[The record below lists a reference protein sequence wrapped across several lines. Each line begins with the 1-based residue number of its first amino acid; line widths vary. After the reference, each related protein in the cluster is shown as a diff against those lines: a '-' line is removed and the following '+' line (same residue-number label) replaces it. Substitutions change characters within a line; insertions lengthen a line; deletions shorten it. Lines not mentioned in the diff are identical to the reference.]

1 MTDMFRRLFNKK
13 KSKEECN
20 IAPTVMT
27 ELVEKDIN
35 AYKKEIVE
43 LLGIESVE
51 IQSVACIYE
60 SNNQVLAQLEFNR
73 DEIPADAHFDVAYYL
88 DDRNLILLS
97 RKFPVVDFETQTL
110 HFKNVTDAEN
120 LYSVAHELR
129 HVWQRKFHPDT
140 YYNFNAIGM
149 EVIDDIAEIDADG
162 FALAFVF
169 SGRTPYTKADMPN
182 AFEDVCLQAT
192 IDGGK
197 RWIRAHEISADLGF
211 GKTEK
216 IDVAKD
222 SVDYKKINHLIM
234 IMRLNGMI

>member
-73 DEIPADAHFDVAYYL
+73 DEIPADAHFDGAYYL
-88 DDRNLILLS
+88 DDRNLILL
-97 RKFPVVDFETQTL
+97 TL
-110 HFKNVTDAEN
+110 HITD
-120 LYSVAHELR
+120 
-129 HVWQRKFHPDT
+129 
-140 YYNFNAIGM
+140 
-149 EVIDDIAEIDADG
+149 
-162 FALAFVF
+162 
-169 SGRTPYTKADMPN
+169 
-182 AFEDVCLQAT
+182 
-192 IDGGK
+192 
-197 RWIRAHEISADLGF
+197 
-211 GKTEK
+211 
-216 IDVAKD
+216 
-222 SVDYKKINHLIM
+222 
-234 IMRLNGMI
+234 

>member
-1 MTDMFRRLFNKK
+1 MFRRLFNKK

-20 IAPTVMT
+20 TASAAMT
-27 ELVEKDIN
+27 KLVEKDIN

-43 LLGIESVE
+43 LLGIESIE

-60 SNNQVLAQLEFNR
+60 SNNQVIAQIEFNR
-73 DEIPADAHFDVAYYL
+73 DEIPADAQFDGAYYF
-88 DDRNLILLS
+88 DDRKLILLS

-120 LYSVAHELR
+120 LYLVAHELR

-140 YYNFNAIGM
+140 YYNFNAIGL

-169 SGRTPYTKADMPN
+169 SDRTPYTKADMPN
-182 AFEDVCLQAT
+182 VFEDVCLQAT

-197 RWIRAHEISADLGF
+197 RWIRTHEISADLGF

-222 SVDYKKINHLIM
+222 SADYKKINHLIM
-234 IMRLNGMI
+234 IMRQKGMI

>member
-1 MTDMFRRLFNKK
+1 
-13 KSKEECN
+13 
-20 IAPTVMT
+20 
-27 ELVEKDIN
+27 
-35 AYKKEIVE
+35 
-43 LLGIESVE
+43 
-51 IQSVACIYE
+51 
-60 SNNQVLAQLEFNR
+60 
-73 DEIPADAHFDVAYYL
+73 
-88 DDRNLILLS
+88 
-97 RKFPVVDFETQTL
+97 
-110 HFKNVTDAEN
+110 
-120 LYSVAHELR
+120 
-129 HVWQRKFHPDT
+129 
-140 YYNFNAIGM
+140 M

-169 SGRTPYTKADMPN
+169 SDRTSYTKADMPN

-197 RWIRAHEISADLGF
+197 RWIRAREISADLGF

>member
-60 SNNQVLAQLEFNR
+60 SNNQLLAQLEFNR
-73 DEIPADAHFDVAYYL
+73 DEIPADAHFDGAYYL

-97 RKFPVVDFETQTL
+97 RKIPVVDFETQTL

-169 SGRTPYTKADMPN
+169 SDRT
-182 AFEDVCLQAT
+182 
-192 IDGGK
+192 
-197 RWIRAHEISADLGF
+197 S
-211 GKTEK
+211 
-216 IDVAKD
+216 
-222 SVDYKKINHLIM
+222 
-234 IMRLNGMI
+234 

>member
-1 MTDMFRRLFNKK
+1 M
-13 KSKEECN
+13 
-20 IAPTVMT
+20 
-27 ELVEKDIN
+27 
-35 AYKKEIVE
+35 
-43 LLGIESVE
+43 
-51 IQSVACIYE
+51 
-60 SNNQVLAQLEFNR
+60 LAQLEVNR
-73 DEIPADAHFDVAYYL
+73 DEIPADAHFDGAYYL

-97 RKFPVVDFETQTL
+97 RKLPVVDFETQIL

-169 SGRTPYTKADMPN
+169 FDRTPYTKADMPN
-182 AFEDVCLQAT
+182 AFEEVCLQAT

-197 RWIRAHEISADLGF
+197 RWIRAREISADLGF
-211 GKTEK
+211 GKAEK

-222 SVDYKKINHLIM
+222 SVDLKK
-234 IMRLNGMI
+234 

>member
-1 MTDMFRRLFNKK
+1 
-13 KSKEECN
+13 
-20 IAPTVMT
+20 
-27 ELVEKDIN
+27 
-35 AYKKEIVE
+35 
-43 LLGIESVE
+43 
-51 IQSVACIYE
+51 
-60 SNNQVLAQLEFNR
+60 
-73 DEIPADAHFDVAYYL
+73 
-88 DDRNLILLS
+88 
-97 RKFPVVDFETQTL
+97 
-110 HFKNVTDAEN
+110 
-120 LYSVAHELR
+120 
-129 HVWQRKFHPDT
+129 
-140 YYNFNAIGM
+140 M